1 MIGWD
6 PALTDKPPE
15 PGLPPFATHKPT
27 STARAAAEIPILIV
41 VAALIAFVVKTFI
54 AQPFYIPSESMVPQL
69 KVNDRIVVSK
79 LAYHFHSPRRGDIVV
94 FDNPD
99 EATFPVAHPH
109 YNPVVRVV
117 RGIGSAV
124 GLVQPSTE
132 EFIKRVIGLPGETVE
147 GRLGHVFVNGRELI
161 EPYLPAGTVTTDFA
175 PVLVPKGDLW
185 VMGDNRNNSRDSR
198 VFGPIRQKT
207 VVGRTIVRIW
217 PLAHASFL

>member
-1 MIGWD
+1 M
-6 PALTDKPPE
+6 
-15 PGLPPFATHKPT
+15 
-27 STARAAAEIPILIV
+27 

-69 KVNDRIVVSK
+69 KVNDRVVVSK

-99 EATFPVAHPH
+99 EVAFPKAKVH

-117 RGIGSAV
+117 RDIGSAV

-147 GRLGHVFVNGRELI
+147 GRQGHVFVNGKQVV
-161 EPYLPAGTVTTDFA
+161 EPYLPPGVVTTDFA
-175 PVLVPKGDLW
+175 PVLVPPGDLW

-198 VFGPIRQKT
+198 FFGPIRQKT
-207 VVGRTIVRIW
+207 VVGRTILRIW
-217 PLAHASFL
+217 PLGHASFL

>member
-1 MIGWD
+1 MIGWKPVLD
-6 PALTDKPPE
+6 SPAPDD
-15 PGLPPFATHKPT
+15 GLPPLTAEQPPAAT
-27 STARAAAEIPILIV
+27 RAAREIPILLAT
-41 VAALIAFVVKTFI
+41 AALIAFLIKAFV
-54 AQPFYIPSESMVPQL
+54 AQAFYIPSESMVPQL

-79 LAYHFHSPRRGDIVV
+79 LAYHFHGPRRGDIVV

-99 EATFPVAHPH
+99 EATFPEAHPH
-109 YNPVVRVV
+109 YNPVVRVL

-147 GRLGHVFVNGRELI
+147 GRQGHVFVNGRELI

>member
-1 MIGWD
+1 LIGWK
-6 PALTDKPPE
+6 PALTDSQPE
-15 PGLPPFATHKPT
+15 PGLPPFATQPPP

-69 KVNDRIVVSK
+69 RVNDRVVVSK

-99 EATFPVAHPH
+99 EATFPTAKRH
-109 YNPVVRVV
+109 YNPVIRVI

-132 EFIKRVIGLPGETVE
+132 EFIKRVVGLPGETVE
-147 GRLGHVFVNGRELI
+147 GHQGHVYVNGHLLI
-161 EPYLPAGTVTTDFA
+161 EPYLPDGVLTTDFQ
-175 PVLVPKGDLW
+175 PVVVPAGDLW

-198 VFGPIRQKT
+198 FFGPIRRKT

-217 PLAHASFL
+217 PPGHASFL